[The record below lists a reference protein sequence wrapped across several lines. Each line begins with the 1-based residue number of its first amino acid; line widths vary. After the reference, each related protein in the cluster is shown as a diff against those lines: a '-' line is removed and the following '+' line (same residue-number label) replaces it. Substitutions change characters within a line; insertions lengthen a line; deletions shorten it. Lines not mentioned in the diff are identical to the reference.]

1 MESLFPSLSFIY
13 RDSKGFLIV
22 SLQNK
27 TLIILVMDC
36 LKKTVGFF
44 YPYEKDASVIP
55 TGHISVDSQ

>member
-55 TGHISVDSQ
+55 T